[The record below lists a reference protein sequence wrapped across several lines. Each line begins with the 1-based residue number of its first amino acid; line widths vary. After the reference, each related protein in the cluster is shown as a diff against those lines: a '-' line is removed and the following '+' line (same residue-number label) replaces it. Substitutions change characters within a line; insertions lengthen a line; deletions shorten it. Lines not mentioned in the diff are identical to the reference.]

1 MSKVTETLAG
11 GRSANQMRL
20 PEYNNSAFF
29 AGREKV
35 ICNGSLAPA
44 LGADAAGDSCAGEA
58 PFSTGRV
65 MTLNGQLNASKT
77 QSVNAARN
85 SGEPFM
91 NYFNASTNVF
101 TL

>member
-1 MSKVTETLAG
+1 
-11 GRSANQMRL
+11 
-20 PEYNNSAFF
+20 
-29 AGREKV
+29 
-35 ICNGSLAPA
+35 
-44 LGADAAGDSCAGEA
+44 
-58 PFSTGRV
+58 